1 MESIKKDINYNKL
14 SKEQM
19 FLIDILLKD
28 KAFKCDKIYETDQ
41 DDEIDDVFPF
51 PIFKVSELPNGES
64 ADLWYSEEKNKLRV
78 PTFIGK
84 LKEIKFD
91 IVPQLI
97 LEDLD
102 GKIIKVVIRMEED
115 FEEIKQRLLE
125 LRFTV
130 GNFVIVYDAFRLK
143 LQDGHICIL
152 IESLSSINNERWIN
166 RWKPR
171 RGVSAKYIPKIIF
184 ALILLGICYYYDLK

>member
-28 KAFKCDKIYETDQ
+28 KSFKRDMIYETDQ

-51 PIFKVSELPNGES
+51 PIFKISELPTGES
-64 ADLWYSEEKNKLRV
+64 AELWYTEKKNKLRV
-78 PTFIGK
+78 PTFVGK
-84 LKEIKFD
+84 LKEIIFD
-91 IVPQLI
+91 IRPQLI

-102 GKIIKVVIRMEED
+102 GKIIKVIIHMDED
-115 FEEIKQRLLE
+115 FEEMQQRLQE
-125 LRFTV
+125 LRYTV
-130 GNFVIVYDAFRLK
+130 GNFVMVYDAFRLQMK
-143 LQDGHICIL
+143 DGHVCIL
-152 IESLSSINNERWIN
+152 IESLTSINNERWIN

>member
-28 KAFKCDKIYETDQ
+28 KSFKRDMIYETDQ
-41 DDEIDDVFPF
+41 GDEIDDVFPF
-51 PIFKVSELPNGES
+51 PIFKISELPTGES
-64 ADLWYSEEKNKLRV
+64 AELWYTEKKNKLRV
-78 PTFIGK
+78 PTFVGK
-84 LKEIKFD
+84 LKEIIFD
-91 IVPQLI
+91 IRPQLI

-102 GKIIKVVIRMEED
+102 GKIIKVIIHMDED
-115 FEEIKQRLLE
+115 FEEMQQRLQE
-125 LRFTV
+125 LRYTV
-130 GNFVIVYDAFRLK
+130 GNFVMVYDAFRLQMK
-143 LQDGHICIL
+143 DGHVCIL
-152 IESLSSINNERWIN
+152 IESLTSINNERWIN